1 MFYNNKKTS
10 LFIFLCILRDLP
22 HRKIPRELC
31 GRGDLTIIFR
41 SHVPMERLFD
51 GTDQEHSK
59 TQGEKG
65 QIRKIEKKK
74 QEGNSGAKKTK
85 RF

>member
-1 MFYNNKKTS
+1 
-10 LFIFLCILRDLP
+10 
-22 HRKIPRELC
+22 
-31 GRGDLTIIFR
+31 
-41 SHVPMERLFD
+41 MERLFD